1 MTPTPPGSDP
11 TIRLFLQLC
20 IQAHHTLRAG
30 EPSDYWYRLGARNA
44 FAAAAGHVLSATDPA
59 DTVTIAELI
68 TTALGNDV
76 RDAAQLEAIVRQGP
90 CQVPDLGAGLG
101 AGPDLGAPAPS
112 LEWVGPATFRAL
124 HGGSG
129 IDQDFGTHWG
139 PGGQVRISLRRAP
152 GTDTGLLYAYDQLWD
167 EYAVLADPVSGSVV
181 RAAFHTALATDEH
194 MDPREFT
201 TFLHRSAS
209 PSPSI
214 GFEL

>member
-44 FAAAAGHVLSATDPA
+44 FAAAAGHVLSTTDPA
-59 DTVTIAELI
+59 DTITIAERI
-68 TTALGNDV
+68 TTALANDV
-76 RDAAQLEAIVRQGP
+76 RDAAQLEAIVRQSPG
-90 CQVPDLGAGLG
+90 QIPDLGRGAGLG
-101 AGPDLGAPAPS
+101 AGPGAPATS
-112 LEWVGPATFRAL
+112 LEWVGPSTFRAL
-124 HGGSG
+124 HDRSG
-129 IDQDFGTHWG
+129 IDEDFGTHWG
-139 PGGQVRISLRRAP
+139 HDGQVRISLRRAP

-167 EYAVLADPVSGSVV
+167 EYAVLAHPVSGDVV